1 MENANVSLS
10 ILFQCLLYIAVFAD
24 DETFTTSRSSY
35 FTTREN
41 KRLEG
46 HVVKRFNSPSLLSC
60 SHQCA
65 RNTWCTSANFKL
77 PSKENGQAGTCELNK
92 HNISVVSS
100 ENTEFRDQQG
110 VVFLMFLEGCHQFD
124 SDGICVITG
133 KSCRDI
139 KRVHPHARDG
149 MYRIQPDSGI
159 KMFSAYCD
167 MTSFGG
173 GWTMCYSANNV
184 VNPKVEVTY
193 DEMLRYG
200 TNGYRSDCN
209 NIPVTVLILLS
220 SCKMHAIILKFHA
233 LCSTRNTVWH

>member
-10 ILFQCLLYIAVFAD
+10 IMFQCLLYIAVFAV

-46 HVVKRFNSPSLLSC
+46 RVVKRFNSPSLLSC

-110 VVFLMFLEGCHQFD
+110 VMFLMFLEVKF
-124 SDGICVITG
+124 I
-133 KSCRDI
+133 R
-139 KRVHPHARDG
+139 
-149 MYRIQPDSGI
+149 YR
-159 KMFSAYCD
+159 
-167 MTSFGG
+167 
-173 GWTMCYSANNV
+173 
-184 VNPKVEVTY
+184 
-193 DEMLRYG
+193 
-200 TNGYRSDCN
+200 
-209 NIPVTVLILLS
+209 LLS
-220 SCKMHAIILKFHA
+220 SICKRRPL
-233 LCSTRNTVWH
+233 LVSNCSFSYRTVFR

>member
-1 MENANVSLS
+1 MIEVYWRWNYIPPNIRLLAILLAARRQLLAAITRGNWVKSVSS
-10 ILFQCLLYIAVFAD
+10 LL
-24 DETFTTSRSSY
+24 DEYLPS
-35 FTTREN
+35 
-41 KRLEG
+41 
-46 HVVKRFNSPSLLSC
+46 FNS
-60 SHQCA
+60 
-65 RNTWCTSANFKL
+65 
-77 PSKENGQAGTCELNK
+77 
-92 HNISVVSS
+92 
-100 ENTEFRDQQG
+100 
-110 VVFLMFLEGCHQFD
+110 
-124 SDGICVITG
+124 G

-193 DEMLRYG
+193 DEMLPYG

-220 SCKMHAIILKFHA
+220 SRKMHAIILKFHA
-233 LCSTRNTVWH
+233 LCSTRNTVWHWSSGIMIKLLSSPILIRSLYEN